1 MLKNELIEI
10 YKKAKDENS
19 VSKICDEKIKP
30 QLIKAA
36 ESGRGSAVFYRTEI
50 ERLVN
55 GDMDGFYRWSKENGL
70 NVDIGFRRVELSG
83 WAPHVVVNTCSYM
96 LF

>member
-19 VSKICDEKIKP
+19 VFKICDEKIKP
-30 QLIKAA
+30 QLVKAA
-36 ESGRGSAVFYRTEI
+36 ESGRASAVFYYTEV
-50 ERLVN
+50 ERLVD
-55 GDMDGFYRWSKENGL
+55 GDLDEFYRWGKQNGF
-70 NVDIGFRRVELSG
+70 NVNIGFRTIELSG
-83 WAPHVVVNTCSYM
+83 WAPQTVSTCRYL